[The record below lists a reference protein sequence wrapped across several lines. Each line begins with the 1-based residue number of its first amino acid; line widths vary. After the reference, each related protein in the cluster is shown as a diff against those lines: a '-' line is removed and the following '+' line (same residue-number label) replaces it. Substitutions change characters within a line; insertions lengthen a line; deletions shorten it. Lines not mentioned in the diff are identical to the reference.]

1 MNASIHDNNDDILN
15 TCPSHCECQGASF
28 KCKSPE
34 NVTKQARALDLNS
47 NTFDLA
53 SLKNFYFLIHLN
65 VCNCF
70 LNEDSLS
77 DLWSPLNS
85 QSLQNL
91 DLSHNNISTLESD
104 SFKLPSL
111 LYLNI
116 SYNYIRE
123 LELSFLYDIK
133 KLQHLIIS
141 NNQIEKIITKEI
153 INPQNPSLQIL
164 DLHDNKLEMIEPNAF
179 YWLTSVSKIILRNN
193 SIKNTDNYFSS
204 SMKML
209 VELDLSFNFITDI
222 TTNMFN
228 GLGRLRTL
236 YLHHNLITV
245 LDGFSFT
252 ELKYLRTLNLAYNQI
267 HSIDKMAFEN
277 LNYLNTLNLT
287 GNKLKTL
294 PQSIFP
300 ALVRL
305 TLLDLSGNKME
316 ELKKNAFEGLEKV
329 RYLHIQNNKL
339 SASKTMFQGLCNL
352 EWLQT
357 DSYIICCARPQTVDS
372 SNCISPRDSISS
384 CEQLISVGFLAQ
396 MIWYMAFFSVTGNL
410 YVMYFRVKEKHKGNT
425 SYGTFVL
432 NLSISDFL
440 MGVYLFII
448 AIADM
453 EYRNIYGFNDSRWRS
468 SVICTIAGLLATTSS
483 EASVLFIFLITIER
497 YMALKRPFSARLFRS
512 RKITNLV
519 STIAWLIAILFSS
532 IPLTAYEDF
541 YSRSTVCISLPLTI
555 EKVPGW
561 NYSTFLFIGFN
572 LITFL
577 AIIIGQLLIYAEVKG
592 IGQSVERDTTKR
604 EMAVF
609 KSLSYVVFSDI
620 FCWIPII
627 FIGKIIFCITILG
640 S

>member
-1 MNASIHDNNDDILN
+1 M
-15 TCPSHCECQGASF
+15 
-28 KCKSPE
+28 
-34 NVTKQARALDLNS
+34 
-47 NTFDLA
+47 
-53 SLKNFYFLIHLN
+53 
-65 VCNCF
+65 
-70 LNEDSLS
+70 
-77 DLWSPLNS
+77 
-85 QSLQNL
+85 
-91 DLSHNNISTLESD
+91 ESD

-123 LELSFLYDIK
+123 LELRFLYDRK

-153 INPQNPSLQIL
+153 NNPQNSSLQIL

-497 YMALKRPFSARLFRS
+497 YMASKRPFSARLFRR

-627 FIGKIIFCITILG
+627 FIGFLALG
-640 S
+640 GVDISSDVYAWVIVLVLPINSALNPFIYTFSMMYRQRRNSLKNQNISLTDKSNGTQNTSFDKKC